1 MNANE
6 QPKRVA
12 YCLTRPAWWKYE
24 SADSHCDASEFRKR
38 QYARLIAAQPA
49 LAQAQQQDREAA

>member
-6 QPKRVA
+6 SGRIA

-38 QYARLIAAQPA
+38 QYARLLAAQPA
-49 LAQAQQQDREAA
+49 LAQRQDEKAAA